1 MYTQKSPSTYEG
13 VFVLGFSMHLIISP
27 SVNVRSP
34 VRLEEAS
41 KKSHRQRAI
50 SPMRGVYEA
59 GNRGT
64 KSFFKGVGGEEL
76 GPRVEFEVGLS
87 PTICWMVKVI
97 VMMITVLIVIV
108 MVVMIVVVIMLI
120 RMGMVVVMVTG
131 GVTIGILLPSW
142 QSHCSVFP

>member
-1 MYTQKSPSTYEG
+1 
-13 VFVLGFSMHLIISP
+13 MHLMISP
-27 SVNVRSP
+27 SVNVRST

-64 KSFFKGVGGEEL
+64 KSFFKGAGGEEL

-87 PTICWMVKVI
+87 PTICWMVTVI
-97 VMMITVLIVIV
+97 VMMITVLIMIVI
-108 MVVMIVVVIMLI
+108 MMIVVVMMIVMIMLI
-120 RMGMVVVMVTG
+120 MMVMVVAMMT
-131 GVTIGILLPSW
+131 
-142 QSHCSVFP
+142 